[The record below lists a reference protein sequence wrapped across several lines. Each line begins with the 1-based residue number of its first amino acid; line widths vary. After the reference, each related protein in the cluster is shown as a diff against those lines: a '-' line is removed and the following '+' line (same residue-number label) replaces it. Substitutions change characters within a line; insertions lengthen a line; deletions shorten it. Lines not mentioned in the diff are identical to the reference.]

1 MAAAEPDKVDI
12 VTFGMPQWG
21 STSSLDFGLE
31 RTPFIDGEFRQAKT
45 WYNPS
50 VTSQLRWLLPASKL
64 ADFHAWLIKSTAW
77 VKVPMETVMATGAAK
92 ALPAIA
98 WQQVRTISDFD
109 IRSIGG
115 GWYEVSH
122 EVEHRKGVPTEIL
135 PVTS

>member
-21 STSSLDFGLE
+21 GTSSLDYGLE
-31 RTPFIDGEFRQAKT
+31 RTPFSDGEHRQAKV

-64 ADFHAWLIKSTAW
+64 ADFHAWMIKSTAW
-77 VKVPMETVMATGAAK
+77 VKVPMETVLAAGTAK

-98 WQQVRTISDFD
+98 WQQVRTISP
-109 IRSIGG
+109 IQLQNIGG
-115 GWYEVSH
+115 GYYEVSFD
-122 EVEHRKGVPTEIL
+122 VEHRKGVPVELL
-135 PVTS
+135 PVTP